1 MYDNLVTYHLHRH
14 TLPAQDTPASA
25 ARVAPAYQ
33 YILAGNGVFV
43 QATTRFFTA
52 RLCIAPGV
60 VRGLPPLQPQFR
72 LKVPRLPAGLLHP
85 LLADARGAPRPGDDL
100 HEALYQFHHHGRTVQ
115 LKKPPQQASA
125 TANAGQ
131 RCESLLLPGG
141 PMPDLPPGRETANST
156 SLTRRK

>member
-1 MYDNLVTYHLHRH
+1 MR
-14 TLPAQDTPASA
+14 
-25 ARVAPAYQ
+25 
-33 YILAGNGVFV
+33 
-43 QATTRFFTA
+43 ATTHFFTA

-72 LKVPRLPAGLLHP
+72 LKVPRLPAGLLPP
-85 LLADARGAPRPGDDL
+85 LLADARRAPRPGDDL
-100 HEALYQFHHHGRTVQ
+100 HEALYHCCHHGRAVQ

-141 PMPDLPPGRETANST
+141 PMPGLPPGRETANST

>member
-25 ARVAPAYQ
+25 TRVAPVYQ

-60 VRGLPPLQPQFR
+60 VRGLPPLRPQFR
-72 LKVPRLPAGLLHP
+72 LKVPRLPAGLLQTI
-85 LLADARGAPRPGDDL
+85 LTDARGATRPGGGL
-100 HEALYQFHHHGRTVQ
+100 REALYQFHHHGRAVQ